1 MGLIAGVCRYI
12 IRVGLLAAFIVT
24 PQSAPVTIAQSA
36 TATLSGTVVDENDA
50 LISNVGITVT
60 NIETGLQRQTTTTS
74 SGYFVA
80 PHLLP
85 GRYNVTASRQGFA
98 KLEVRNV
105 ILNLND
111 QRPLNLQMKVGE
123 IAELITVEGS
133 SLIQAESA
141 AVGTVIDRQF
151 VENLPLNGRS
161 FTTLLELTPGAVL
174 TKTPGQFS
182 VNGQRT
188 NANYFT
194 VDGVSANVAIDPFI
208 QIAQTAG
215 GSLPAFSALGTT
227 SNLVTID
234 ALQEL
239 NIQGSTYSPEFGRLP
254 GAQVAAVTRSGTNE
268 FHGTVFEYFRNDVL
282 DANDWFANSR
292 GLNKPA
298 LRQNNFGGVLGGP
311 ILRDRTFF
319 FFSYEGLRL
328 RQPQVGI
335 TAVPARSARA
345 VSPSQI
351 QPFLNAFPFPNGGDL
366 GNGLEEFSAG
376 YSNPSRLD
384 ATSIRVDH
392 SFGHRFTLYGRY
404 NRAPS
409 EAAQRGGTFDTPVS
423 LNSSTQLLFQT
434 DTVTIG
440 AIQVLGSRAT
450 NDIRANYSRNSGS
463 NIYSIDS
470 FGGAVP
476 LNDEAIFPPFA
487 SSQDSLFGFSL
498 SDQVVFFVGRN
509 AKNYQRQIN
518 VVDNLALAKNNHQF
532 KFGVDFRH
540 LTPILDT
547 SLYFQQASFRG
558 VSGALTGIA
567 AGVQVSG
574 KSGKATTTV
583 NNFSA
588 YAQDTWRVGNR
599 FTFTYGVRWEY
610 NPPASITADNPP
622 LLATGIENPPTIH
635 LAPPGSSWTTSS
647 SNLAP
652 RFGIAYQLSDKP
664 GQELVARG
672 GFGIFYDTAGG
683 MAGSVLGGT
692 NSSATLIFNA
702 PFPLSSTQ
710 ATPLPPSNPIPPY
723 SLMTAF
729 ESDLSLPR
737 TYQWN
742 AALEQSLSLK
752 QTVTAA
758 YVGAAGRNLLRRERY
773 FRPNSE
779 FINVNA
785 FTDAATSDYHAL
797 QVQYQRRLSHGLQSL
812 ASYSWSHSIDISS
825 NESSLTL
832 PGATVDPRF
841 DRASSDFDVRH
852 SFSAGLTYDI
862 PKTLPHGFLDR
873 LIRNWSLDAL
883 FRARTATPVNILTGT
898 RLFGVFNVLRPDLI
912 SGVPQYLQDPT
923 VAGGRRINATA
934 FSTPPPNRQGN
945 LGRNAL
951 RGFSATQLDMGV
963 HRRFTLSE
971 RLAVQFRAEFFNI
984 LNHPNFA
991 DPESNLS
998 VPGLFG
1004 RSTMMLGRSLGG
1016 LNPLYQMGGPR
1027 SIQFAMR
1034 LQF

>member
-1 MGLIAGVCRYI
+1 MRLLTGVCRYLT
-12 IRVGLLAAFIVT
+12 RLALLAILIAVPVNAKVT
-24 PQSAPVTIAQSA
+24 FAQSA
-36 TATLSGTVVDENDA
+36 TATLSGTVVDQNDD
-50 LISNVGITVT
+50 LVPNVSITIT
-60 NIETGLQRQTTTTS
+60 NIETGVQRQTTTSS
-74 SGYFVA
+74 SGSFVDQ
-80 PHLLP
+80 HLQP
-85 GRYNVTASRQGFA
+85 GKYTVAASLKGFA
-98 KLEVRNV
+98 KLEFRNV

-111 QRPLNLQMKVGE
+111 RRPLRLQMKVGE
-123 IAELITVEGS
+123 IAELITVDGA

-141 AVGTVIDRQF
+141 VVGTVIDRQF

-161 FTTLLELTPGAVL
+161 FSTLLELTPGAVL

-194 VDGVSANVAIDPFI
+194 VDGVSANVAIDPVI

-292 GLNKPA
+292 GLKKPA
-298 LRQNNFGGVLGGP
+298 LRHNNFGGVLGGP
-311 ILRDRTFF
+311 IVRDRTFF

-345 VSPSQI
+345 MAPSQI
-351 QPFLNAFPFPNGGDL
+351 QPFLNAFPMPNGGDL
-366 GNGLEEFSAG
+366 GNGLEEFHAG

-392 SFGHRFTLYGRY
+392 SFGNRFTLYGRY

-409 EAAQRGGTFDTPVS
+409 DAAQRGGTFDTPVS
-423 LNSSTQLLFQT
+423 LNSSTRLLFQT

-450 NDIRANYSRNSGS
+450 NDVRANYSRNSGS
-463 NIYSIDS
+463 NVYSIDS

-476 LNDEAIFPPFA
+476 LNDDAIFPPFA

-498 SDQVVFFVGRN
+498 SDQVVFFVGSN
-509 AKNYQRQIN
+509 ARNYQRQIN

-532 KFGVDFRH
+532 KFGFDFRH
-540 LTPILDT
+540 LAPILDT
-547 SLYFQQASFRG
+547 SRYFQQASFRG
-558 VSGALTGIA
+558 VPGALTGIA

-574 KSGKATTTV
+574 KSGKATTSV

-588 YAQDTWRVGNR
+588 YAQDTWRIGNR
-599 FTFTYGVRWEY
+599 LTFSYGLRWEY
-610 NPPASITADNPP
+610 NPPASITTENPP

-652 RFGIAYQLSDKP
+652 RFGIAYRLSDEP
-664 GQELVARG
+664 GKELVVRG
-672 GFGIFYDTAGG
+672 GFGVFFDTAGG

-692 NSSATLIFNA
+692 MSSATLIFNT
-702 PFPLSSTQ
+702 PFPLSLVQ
-710 ATPLPPSNPIPPY
+710 ATPPSPSNPVPPY
-723 SLMTAF
+723 SLITAF
-729 ESDLSLPR
+729 DGDLDPPR

-742 AALEQSLSLK
+742 VALEQSLSLK

-758 YVGAAGRNLLRRERY
+758 YVGAAGRSLLRRERY
-773 FRPNSE
+773 FRPNPE

-812 ASYSWSHSIDISS
+812 ASYTWSHSIDISS
-825 NESSLTL
+825 NETSLTL
-832 PGATVDPRF
+832 PGVTADPRL

-873 LIRNWSLDAL
+873 VTRNWSVDVL
-883 FRARTATPVNILTGT
+883 FRSRTATAVNILTGT

-912 SGVPQYLQDPT
+912 SGVPQYLEDPT
-923 VAGGRRINATA
+923 VAGGRRINAAA
-934 FSTPPPNRQGN
+934 FSTPAPNRQGN

-951 RGFSATQLDMGV
+951 RGFSATQLDLGL
-963 HRRFTLSE
+963 HRRFALSE
-971 RLAVQFRAEFFNI
+971 RFAVQLRAEFFNI

-1004 RSTMMLGRSLGG
+1004 RSTMMLGRSLGS
-1016 LNPLYQMGGPR
+1016 LNPLYQIGGPR
-1027 SIQFAMR
+1027 SIQLAMR